1 MVSLENIHTVN
12 SVQSEQAIFRT
23 IYAYTQVPVTA
34 INEKKRL

>member
-1 MVSLENIHTVN
+1 MVSPKDMHTGNNI
-12 SVQSEQAIFRT
+12 QSEQAIFRT